1 MRNMRMTRACALCK
15 KERWGLL
22 RVRVYIINRD
32 TSAVALILSTIAIEC
47 EMCTRILP
55 LLFYIT
61 LTRTVHAQGPNSAC
75 PTGGVDGFLCYSST
89 DCRGGVVD
97 GDGSLSSAADC
108 CGGIG
113 LSYCITRG
121 CQNCFSECKNNHRY
135 IVYEIMSVSADG
147 GDEILWCLYCGL
159 QCNVNLHVLDNEN
172 QGHICKL
179 QLISRQMY
187 ALQN

>member
-1 MRNMRMTRACALCK
+1 MQ
-15 KERWGLL
+15 EREVGLTQGAHIYSI
-22 RVRVYIINRD
+22 YIINHD
-32 TSAVALILSTIAIEC
+32 TSAVALILSTSAIEC
-47 EMCTRILP
+47 EMCIRIRYLVP
-55 LLFYIT
+55 LLFYII

-113 LSYCITRG
+113 LSYCTTRG

-135 IVYEIMSVSADG
+135 IVYEMMSVSADG
-147 GDEILWCLYCGL
+147 GDEIIVVVLLWSTV
-159 QCNVNLHVLDNEN
+159 QCKFTCV
-172 QGHICKL
+172 G
-179 QLISRQMY
+179 
-187 ALQN
+187 